1 MGQYPVFKRGH
12 EEVRAKDSAR
22 EPGGRRWLSNRN
34 ILQWY
39 LSKVSPLFTEVC
51 LEGKLRIS
59 SCVTHYG
66 KTCFSCDPKWY
77 WSFKTCTNGT
87 LLEYFPVIL
96 KYMNGFYF
104 AEQIGVMLSG
114 LKKRLDAKSVG
125 EYWLFKI
132 ETTTTK
138 ELLLPKKYWVRSSLL
153 IYFLCD
159 FLRKSCCDRNAYVLH
174 LS

>member
-1 MGQYPVFKRGH
+1 MPESLGADGDWATEMSYSDTFQKFYLF
-12 EEVRAKDSAR
+12 
-22 EPGGRRWLSNRN
+22 
-34 ILQWY
+34 LQKSVWC
-39 LSKVSPLFTEVC
+39 SW
-51 LEGKLRIS
+51 KLHIS

-87 LLEYFPVIL
+87 LPEYFPVIR
-96 KYMNGFYF
+96 KYMSGFYF

>member
-1 MGQYPVFKRGH
+1 MVTGQQKCLTVIPFKNFTSFYR
-12 EEVRAKDSAR
+12 S
-22 EPGGRRWLSNRN
+22 
-34 ILQWY
+34 
-39 LSKVSPLFTEVC
+39 LFGAVGNCTSLHV
-51 LEGKLRIS
+51 LPIM
-59 SCVTHYG
+59 G

-77 WSFKTCTNGT
+77 RSFKTCTNGT
-87 LLEYFPVIL
+87 LPEYFPVIL
-96 KYMNGFYF
+96 KYMSGFYF